1 MYLHKKTAV
10 PAGTRC
16 WNNYFCAVLWS
27 FSGDINAA
35 KQPINDKRKSE
46 RFWFFL
52 SSMQQNTLQL
62 DLTEVFTY
70 FRSVSEVENRM

>member
-1 MYLHKKTAV
+1 MYLHKTTAV

-16 WNNYFCAVLWS
+16 WNNYFCAILWS

-46 RFWFFL
+46 RFWFFCE
-52 SSMQQNTLQL
+52 L
-62 DLTEVFTY
+62 DATKHFTVG
-70 FRSVSEVENRM
+70 FD